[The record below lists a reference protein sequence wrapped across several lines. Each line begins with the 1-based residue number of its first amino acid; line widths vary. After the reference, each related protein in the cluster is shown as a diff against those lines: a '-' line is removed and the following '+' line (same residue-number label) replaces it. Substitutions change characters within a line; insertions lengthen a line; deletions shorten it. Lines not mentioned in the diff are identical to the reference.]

1 MSWNKKLK
9 RWFGFP
15 EAVDSLSFFE
25 EIDLEKDD
33 IKMAPVKKKSPAKKK
48 APAKKKSPAK
58 KKAPAKKKS
67 GGGSKPHQIK

>member
-15 EAVDSLSFFE
+15 EVKDSISFFE
-25 EIDLEKDD
+25 EIDLEKED
-33 IKMAPVKKKSPAKKK
+33 IKKSPAKKK

-58 KKAPAKKKS
+58 KKAPAKKKQ
-67 GGGSKPHQIK
+67 K